1 MFDLRQVPEE
11 LFPYVGILKTV
22 LGLVNTEQYSYSE
35 LYHEINLQTGGIA
48 PAVNTYTDARNLDRY
63 TATFDLKVKVLYE
76 NLPRAFAL
84 AEEILTT
91 SDYTDKKRLYELVA
105 EARSCKQA
113 NMMSAGH
120 TLAAGRALAYFSKPA
135 MVLEHINGIP
145 FYRLLESLEKD
156 FDVRKEEL
164 SANLDKVIRCIF
176 RPENLLVDYTA
187 EKEGLAGIER
197 LIEEFKRK
205 L

>member
-1 MFDLRQVPEE
+1 M
-11 LFPYVGILKTV
+11 
-22 LGLVNTEQYSYSE
+22 
-35 LYHEINLQTGGIA
+35 
-48 PAVNTYTDARNLDRY
+48 
-63 TATFDLKVKVLYE
+63 KVLYE

-84 AEEILTT
+84 AEEILTK

-205 L
+205 LYTEIGRAHV